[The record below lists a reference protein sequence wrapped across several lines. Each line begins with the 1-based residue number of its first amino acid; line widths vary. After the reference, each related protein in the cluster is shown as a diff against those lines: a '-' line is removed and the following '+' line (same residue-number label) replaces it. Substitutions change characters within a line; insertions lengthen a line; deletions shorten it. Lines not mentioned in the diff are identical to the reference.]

1 MVAVYKVVPSGG
13 KIKRKKVMMTS
24 IFLLYRLGV
33 STLLMASLSYR
44 WLEEVIVYS
53 HLDNYTDNTTNHSY
67 VHLDGNFN
75 LHLLIFKKKNI
86 SLS

>member
-44 WLEEVIVYS
+44 WLEEVYS
-53 HLDNYTDNTTNHSY
+53 HLDTYTNNTTNHLY